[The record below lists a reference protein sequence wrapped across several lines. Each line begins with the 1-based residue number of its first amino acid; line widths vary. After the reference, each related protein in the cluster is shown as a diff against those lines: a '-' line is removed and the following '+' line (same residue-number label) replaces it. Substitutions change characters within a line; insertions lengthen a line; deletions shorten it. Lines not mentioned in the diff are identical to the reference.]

1 VKSHKLYTTG
11 YAGHD
16 PASFL
21 GLLEQHRISTVIDV
35 RRMPLSRKK
44 GFSRTALTEFLEAN
58 GLEYQHIRDLGVP
71 QELRIRL
78 RAGDCDLDSYLRG
91 FRSYLGGHR
100 KVLDEVY
107 SLAALTRCCLLC
119 VEKCSEE
126 CHRSVVAEEV
136 ASRNGKTIEVVH
148 L

>member
-21 GLLEQHRISTVIDV
+21 GLLRQHRISTVVDV
-35 RRMPLSRKK
+35 RRIPLSRKR
-44 GFSRTALTEFLEAN
+44 GFSRTALAQFLEAN

-78 RAGDCDLDSYLRG
+78 RAGDCDLDSYLRE
-91 FRSYLGGHR
+91 FRGYLKGHVQ
-100 KVLDEVY
+100 VLDEVY
-107 SLAALTRCCLLC
+107 SLAAVTRCCLLC
-119 VEKCSEE
+119 VEQCSGK

-136 ASRNGKTIEVVH
+136 ASRNGKTVEIVH
-148 L
+148 V